1 VRNPDNGYRTI
12 PLPFGAHRGNEM
24 SVRTAQLEVHMPTLI
39 DAFPLIKSLRDAMFL
54 SAEVS
59 EIEQLTPRLRR
70 IQFDGPRLRGLNW
83 TPGQHIRLQVAGL
96 GEAFLRLHPH
106 DALRTYSIYDADPDL
121 GTLDIVMLD
130 HGGDPETVTPARR
143 WSTAVAVGDDVQFTR
158 PQGNLV
164 VRDDARHH
172 VFAGDE
178 TASVAFAA
186 MLRSLPP
193 GADVHGV
200 VEAAEQADHL
210 ELARP
215 LNQVQRG
222 DASAKDSVVLAEAL
236 RAVRLPDQPGVAY
249 LAGEARTIQTLRKI
263 LVSERGWDRRN
274 IRTKPFWTPGR
285 AGME

>member
-1 VRNPDNGYRTI
+1 M
-12 PLPFGAHRGNEM
+12 A
-24 SVRTAQLEVHMPTLI
+24 TLI
-39 DAFPLIKSLRDAMFL
+39 DAFPLIKSLRDAVFL
-54 SAEVS
+54 SASVS
-59 EIEQLTPRLRR
+59 ETERLTPRLRR
-70 IQFDGPRLRGLNW
+70 IRFGGPRLRGLNW

-96 GEAFLRLHPH
+96 GESFLRLHPH
-106 DALRTYSIYDADPDL
+106 DALRTFSIYDADPDL
-121 GTLDIVMLD
+121 GALDIVMFD
-130 HGGDPETVTPARR
+130 HGGDPESLPPARR
-143 WSTAVAVGDDVQFTR
+143 WSSTAAVGDDVQFTR

-164 VRDDARHH
+164 VRPNAPYH

-210 ELARP
+210 ELARS
-215 LNQVQRG
+215 LHQVQRG
-222 DASAKDSVVLAEAL
+222 GASAKDSVVLAEAL
-236 RAVRLPDQPGVAY
+236 RSLRLPDQPGVAY

-263 LVSERGWDRRN
+263 LITERGWDRRD

-285 AGME
+285 SGME